1 MLYWLF
7 LWHGIKLFMQ
17 LYGNN
22 EGLGTDSATYAL
34 NMHFG
39 IHVGSELCVH
49 SWCIILDWLA

>member
-1 MLYWLF
+1 
-7 LWHGIKLFMQ
+7 MQ

-34 NMHFG
+34 NISFG